1 MLNVQAGCTFADA
14 DFQTEVASGKL
25 KASSVE
31 RFTCV
36 ALAGVAT
43 EYVRYGRAE
52 GGLSDVLQLDS
63 MLKALSVRPPSAAPS
78 ALSSGPFC

>member
-1 MLNVQAGCTFADA
+1 MLNVQAGCTFADGE
-14 DFQTEVASGKL
+14 FQREVASGQL
-25 KASSVE
+25 KASSVQ

-52 GGLSDVLQLDS
+52 GGLSDIQQLDT
-63 MLKALSVRPPSAAPS
+63 MLKALSVRRC
-78 ALSSGPFC
+78 PFRTRCQLPAVS